1 MLHFQLSRSRFL
13 SKTLPCRSLSNHP
26 CRKCVLV
33 HAESDKP
40 DRDSLIDYESLET
53 AVPSLQRPV
62 NELQQVKEGALF
74 SWATLEGA
82 SFTLRLATVFALVF
96 AFLGGPIAY
105 QTFDPSDQL
114 PQFVL
119 AGSLGALLVT
129 TVVTL
134 RIYLGW
140 AYVGERLLSATI
152 EYEVRDPF
160 STAWHQI
167 ETAAPPTSVR

>member
-1 MLHFQLSRSRFL
+1 M
-13 SKTLPCRSLSNHP
+13 
-26 CRKCVLV
+26 

-167 ETAAPPTSVR
+167 ETAALPTSVC

>member
-1 MLHFQLSRSRFL
+1 MNQSRPSHTFAFYRRQVRH
-13 SKTLPCRSLSNHP
+13 CRTAL
-26 CRKCVLV
+26 VTV

-40 DRDSLIDYESLET
+40 DRDSIIDYESLET

-82 SFTLRLATVFALVF
+82 AFALRLATVFIFVF
-96 AFLGGPIAY
+96 AFIGGPISY

-152 EYEVRDPF
+152 EYEV
-160 STAWHQI
+160 SNSITLA
-167 ETAAPPTSVR
+167 

>member
-1 MLHFQLSRSRFL
+1 MVCL
-13 SKTLPCRSLSNHP
+13 
-26 CRKCVLV
+26 
-33 HAESDKP
+33 AEPEKA
-40 DRDSLIDYESLET
+40 DRDTIIDYERLEV
-53 AVPSLQRPV
+53 AVPGDQRPV
-62 NELQQVKEGALF
+62 NELKEVKDGILF

-82 SFTLRLATVFALVF
+82 AFFTRLATVFAFVF

-105 QTFDPSDQL
+105 QTFDPVMQ
-114 PQFVL
+114 PAQWAL

-152 EYEVRDPF
+152 EYEVR
-160 STAWHQI
+160 SCAHLSH
-167 ETAAPPTSVR
+167 SVQNWGSGSLP

>member
-1 MLHFQLSRSRFL
+1 M
-13 SKTLPCRSLSNHP
+13 
-26 CRKCVLV
+26 
-33 HAESDKP
+33 
-40 DRDSLIDYESLET
+40 
-53 AVPSLQRPV
+53 PSLQRPI

-82 SFTLRLATVFALVF
+82 AFALRLGTVFAVVF
-96 AFLGGPIAY
+96 AFIGGPIAY

-152 EYEVRDPF
+152 EYEVRECLTAPSWAVTEAVMGMY
-160 STAWHQI
+160 STQLKLMVADL
-167 ETAAPPTSVR
+167 SGDRMV